1 LATVRARGERRLA
14 GLLALLFLAA
24 APPLVSAGPAPG
36 EGPPELL
43 SYRVTEHAPIIK
55 GRHDKAFRRA
65 LEAAFRKAVLTALR
79 DIGRPG
85 DTGQD
90 FAGWQAGIF
99 SRAGDFIA
107 SYRIISQEE
116 KEGYLTL
123 AVRAEVY
130 RNKLQRAVSEA
141 AVLAPALSSR
151 VLVLVD
157 NFPLSGT
164 SGFED
169 IDAGNLAAR
178 ALETELLRRGLII
191 LPSPESLPW
200 QHLGERATAENK
212 LSLAAAEGRRAGAD
226 YVALGHLQARADK
239 LLTFTVELLS
249 SSSTKTLST
258 ARSPVELQA
267 DTLPG
272 DSFVAPAGEI
282 AGMLLPRIGAGSRR
296 SAPERVG
303 P

>member
-1 LATVRARGERRLA
+1 MRARGERRLA
-14 GLLALLFLAA
+14 GLLALLLLMA
-24 APPLVSAGPAPG
+24 APPRICAAPPSG
-36 EGPPELL
+36 EERPELL
-43 SYRVTEHAPIIK
+43 SYRVTEYAPIIK

-123 AVRAEVY
+123 SVQAEVY
-130 RNKLQRAVSEA
+130 RNKLQRTVREA
-141 AVLAPALSSR
+141 AVLTPALSSR

-157 NFPLSGT
+157 NFALSGT

-191 LPSPESLPW
+191 IPSPESLPW
-200 QHLGERATAENK
+200 QHLEERATVENK

-226 YVALGHLQARADK
+226 YVALGRLQARADK
-239 LLTFTVELLS
+239 LLAFTVELIS
-249 SSSTKTLST
+249 SSSTKTIST

-282 AGMLLPRIGAGSRR
+282 AGMLLPRLGARSRE
-296 SAPERVG
+296 AVPERVS